1 MTRLSARLRRIN
13 RIALFG
19 AVAVIA
25 LIVMVSNFAFGLSGL
40 VSNSRVQANVLAANA
55 GASLAFADDKAAAE
69 LLQSM
74 RSAPNVQGA
83 DLYDKQGKLF
93 AQYRRN
99 AADFVRTEFSL
110 SEDYEIRP
118 GHVQVGQPVLFQ
130 NVLSGSLSLTV
141 STAALFYELLW
152 QMLAAMVGAALAW
165 VASDL
170 LLLRLNSSVLQPLAS
185 LNDVTERVTSR
196 SDYSLR
202 AGASNITELQVLGQ
216 GFNTMLEQIQERDAR
231 LAAQRNHLEEEVATR
246 TAELLRA
253 KQVAEAAN
261 QAKTEFLATMS
272 HEIRTPMNGV
282 LGMNEM
288 LIDSNLDQDQRI
300 WAESVRTSG
309 QHLLGIIN
317 DILDFSKL
325 ESGNQML
332 EELDFSLSRVVQDS
346 IAMFTRSAQTKG
358 LLLSSQ
364 FIPDASEFELRGDP
378 LRLRQ
383 ILVNLIGNAVKFT
396 DKGTVLVRV
405 SQLERTYDHARVRIA
420 VVDSGIGISLAAQP
434 HIFERF
440 SQADGST
447 TRKYGGSGLGLAI
460 SRHLVTLMGGSIAVE
475 SAMGTGSKFTIT
487 LTLPLARDASTIA
500 GLLEAGDVPVRGS
513 GSSRRAALQDDTAT
527 RLGPLE
533 GCILIVEDNPV
544 NQGVAKAMLNRLKL
558 KWHIANNGQEA
569 VASVRDT
576 DFDLVLM
583 DCQMPVMDGF
593 EATAAIRAL
602 EGGRGMHLPII
613 AMTANTMA
621 SDRQKCLDAGMDDFL
636 AKPYSFADLKASL
649 ARWLP
654 LAAAQTHGAG
664 ARTADATIDI
674 ELLISPDGQT
684 APMAPGARAID
695 LARLESLRALDAA
708 GGMGLA
714 HELIDIFLVTSAD
727 AGGQVKSAIH
737 QGDSEALGRFAHSL
751 KSSTANVG
759 AVRLSAF
766 YQRLEVLGRANQ
778 IDEARVM
785 LDQVMTEH
793 AQAVRELVELKETLQ

>member
-1 MTRLSARLRRIN
+1 MMRLSARLRRIN

-25 LIVMVSNFAFGLSGL
+25 CFVILSNFAFGLTGL
-40 VSNSRVQANVLAANA
+40 VNNSRVQAKVLAGNA
-55 GASLAFADDKAAAE
+55 AASLAFADTKAADE

-74 RSAPNVQGA
+74 RSAPQVQGA

-93 AQYRRN
+93 ATYRRN
-99 AADFVRTEFSL
+99 ASDSVTTEFAR
-110 SEDYEIRP
+110 SEQYDIRP
-118 GHVQVGQPVLFQ
+118 NQVQVGLPVLFQ
-130 NVLSGSLSLTV
+130 NAPSGYLSLAV
-141 STAALFYELLW
+141 STGGLFYELLW

-165 VASDL
+165 VASDML
-170 LLLRLNSSVLQPLAS
+170 LMRLNSSVLQPLAS
-185 LNDVTERVTSR
+185 LNDVTDRVTSQA
-196 SDYSLR
+196 DYSLR
-202 AGASNITELQVLGQ
+202 AGASNITELHVLGQ
-216 GFNTMLEQIQERDAR
+216 GFNTMLEQIQERDGR
-231 LAAQRNHLEEEVATR
+231 LAAQRDHLEEEVASR
-246 TAELLRA
+246 TSELLRA

-288 LIDSNLDQDQRI
+288 LIDSKLTPDQRV

-309 QHLLGIIN
+309 QHLMGIIN

-325 ESGNQML
+325 ESGNQEL
-332 EELDFSLSRVVQDS
+332 EELDFSLPGVVQDA
-346 IAMFTRSAQTKG
+346 IAMFTRAAQAKS

-396 DKGTVLVRV
+396 DAGTVLVRV
-405 SQLERTYDHARVRIA
+405 SQLDRTAEHARVRIA
-420 VVDSGIGISLAAQP
+420 VVDSGIGISPTAQA

-460 SRHLVTLMGGSIAVE
+460 SRHLVTLMGGSLSVE
-475 SAMGTGSKFTIT
+475 SAPGTGSKFTIT
-487 LTLPLARDASTIA
+487 VTLPLARDASTLA
-500 GLLEAGDVPVRGS
+500 GLLEAGDVPAR
-513 GSSRRAALQDDTAT
+513 SSRRAALQGEPAT
-527 RLGPLE
+527 RLGPLA
-533 GCILIVEDNPV
+533 GCILIVEDNLV
-544 NQGVAKAMLNRLKL
+544 NQGVAKAMLNRLNL
-558 KWHIANNGQEA
+558 KWQIANNGQEA
-569 VASVRDT
+569 VECVRQS

-602 EGGRGMHLPII
+602 HGGQGVQLPII
-613 AMTANTMA
+613 AITANTMA

-636 AKPYSFADLKASL
+636 AKPYTFDELQAHL

-654 LAAAQTHGAG
+654 LSSAAPS
-664 ARTADATIDI
+664 RADMPA
-674 ELLISPDGQT
+674 EPALQVPLPSQSGGQT
-684 APMAPGARAID
+684 ANDVVAARAID
-695 LARLESLRALDAA
+695 LARIEDLRELDES

-714 HELIDIFLVTSAD
+714 HELIDIFLTTAAD
-727 AGGQVKSAIH
+727 AGGQVRSAIQ
-737 QGDSEALGRFAHSL
+737 QGDSEALARFAHSL
-751 KSSTANVG
+751 KSSTLNVG
-759 AVRLSAF
+759 AVRLSGF
-766 YQRLEVLGRANQ
+766 YKKLEELGRAGRMDQAKLMLNQ
-778 IDEARVM
+778 VLA
-785 LDQVMTEH
+785 EH
-793 AQAVRELVELKETLQ
+793 AAAVRELVELKGTLQ

>member
-1 MTRLSARLRRIN
+1 MTRLSAQLRRIN

-25 LIVMVSNFAFGLSGL
+25 LTVVVSNFAFGLSGL
-40 VSNSRVQANVLAANA
+40 VNNSRVQAKVLAGNA
-55 GASLAFADDKAAAE
+55 SASLAFGDSKAADE

-74 RSAPNVQGA
+74 RSAPHVQGA

-99 AADFVRTEFSL
+99 ASDAVKTEFSRR
-110 SEDYEIRP
+110 EHYDIRP
-118 GHVQVGQPVLFQ
+118 DQVQVGQPVLFQ
-130 NVLSGSLSLTV
+130 SVPSGYLSLAV
-141 STAALFYELLW
+141 STGGLFYELLW

-170 LLLRLNSSVLQPLAS
+170 LLVRLNSSVLQPLAS
-185 LNDVTERVTSR
+185 LSDVTDRVTSQA
-196 SDYSLR
+196 DYSLR
-202 AGASNITELQVLGQ
+202 AGASNITELHVLGQ
-216 GFNTMLEQIQERDAR
+216 GFNTMLEQIQERDDR
-231 LAAQRNHLEEEVATR
+231 LAAQRDHLEEKVASR
-246 TAELLRA
+246 TSELLRA

-261 QAKTEFLATMS
+261 LAKTEFLATMS

-288 LIDSNLDQDQRI
+288 LIDSKLTQDQRV
-300 WAESVRTSG
+300 WAESVRASG
-309 QHLLGIIN
+309 QHLMGIIN

-325 ESGNQML
+325 EAGNQEL
-332 EELDFSLSRVVQDS
+332 ETLDFNLPRVVQDS
-346 IAMFTRSAQTKG
+346 IAMFTRAAQTKG
-358 LLLSSQ
+358 LLLTSQ

-396 DKGTVLVRV
+396 DTGTVLVRV
-405 SQLERTYDHARVRIA
+405 SQLERTVDHARVRIA
-420 VVDSGIGISLAAQP
+420 VVDSGIGISPAAQA
-434 HIFERF
+434 HIFGRF

-447 TRKYGGSGLGLAI
+447 TRRYGGSGLGLAI
-460 SRHLVTLMGGSIAVE
+460 SRRLVTLMGGSIAVE
-475 SAMGTGSKFTIT
+475 SSPGTGSKFTIT
-487 LTLPLARDASTIA
+487 MTLPLARDASTLA
-500 GLLEAGDVPVRGS
+500 GLLEGGDLPVRL
-513 GSSRRAALQDDTAT
+513 SRRAALQDEARA

-533 GCILIVEDNPV
+533 GRILIVEDNPV
-544 NQGVAKAMLNRLKL
+544 NQGVAIAMLNRLNL
-558 KWHIANNGQEA
+558 KWQIANNGHEA
-569 VASVRDT
+569 VACVREF

-602 EGGRGMHLPII
+602 QSGRGMHLPII

-636 AKPYSFADLKASL
+636 AKPYSLAALQATL

-654 LAAAQTHGAG
+654 LLPVAPSYAAV
-664 ARTADATIDI
+664 RTADPHG
-674 ELLISPDGQT
+674 ELLLDLPLAGQ
-684 APMAPGARAID
+684 AAPGAPAARAVE
-695 LARLESLRALDAA
+695 LARLEDLRALDES

-714 HELIDIFLVTSAD
+714 HELIDIFLTTAAD
-727 AGGQVKSAIH
+727 AGAQVRSAIQ
-737 QGDSEALGRFAHSL
+737 QGDSQALGQIAHSL

-759 AVRLSAF
+759 AVRLSGF
-766 YQRLEVLGRANQ
+766 YKTLEEFGRADR
-778 IDEARVM
+778 IDEASVM
-785 LDQVMTEH
+785 LDQVLAEH
-793 AQAVRELVELKETLQ
+793 AMVVRELVELKGTLQ